1 MTSRLML
8 LLGAMSESTVL
19 SRLGSVLIS
28 EGHVAIKDHVDVS
41 DLGCYLREAMLTS
54 EHCAELAPP
63 LSWAVLG
70 ELALEAWLRKVWFY
84 HLSAVK

>member
-8 LLGAMSESTVL
+8 LPEAMSESTVL

-28 EGHVAIKDHVDVS
+28 EAHVAIKGHVDVS

-54 EHCAELAPP
+54 EHCAEMALP
-63 LSWAVLG
+63 LSWAALG
-70 ELALEAWLRKVWFY
+70 ELAWRRGLRRSG
-84 HLSAVK
+84 SATCLL